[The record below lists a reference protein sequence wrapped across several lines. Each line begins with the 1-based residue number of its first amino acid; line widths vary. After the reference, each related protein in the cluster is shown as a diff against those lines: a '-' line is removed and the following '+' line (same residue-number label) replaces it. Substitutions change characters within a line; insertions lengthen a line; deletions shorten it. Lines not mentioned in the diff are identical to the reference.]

1 MALSNKN
8 CLMKYFLCLLSLLLA
23 TPSFTQEI
31 DNLKL
36 PINYPLAQLGS
47 IGEVK
52 VFGKRNFQPIIIIP
66 GWGFDHRQYESFAKS
81 LANKFYVHVIN
92 VPGYAKT
99 AVPPLPGEGRSY
111 GEQTW
116 TNAMVAGVE
125 NYIRK
130 KKLKKPIIAGHLL
143 VSTQIAIRLGLKYPD
158 LLRSIIILAG
168 PTALNMT
175 GAPVVTTK
183 QRIEMQDQYYG
194 PKFFKK
200 VNRSDWNSGNYPVW
214 FYSKDSLR
222 AKSLYDVVAE
232 NEISVMIQYLEE
244 FNAQNT
250 EEEIASL
257 RTKTIVFIPDFLNV
271 PPNDP
276 AFAMLH
282 PSFSDPWKRISEKNR
297 NISLI
302 EVKDSRSFTI
312 LDQPDL
318 MLNEI
323 VKLGLK

>member
-1 MALSNKN
+1 
-8 CLMKYFLCLLSLLLA
+8 
-23 TPSFTQEI
+23 
-31 DNLKL
+31 
-36 PINYPLAQLGS
+36 
-47 IGEVK
+47 
-52 VFGKRNFQPIIIIP
+52 
-66 GWGFDHRQYESFAKS
+66 
-81 LANKFYVHVIN
+81 
-92 VPGYAKT
+92 
-99 AVPPLPGEGRSY
+99 
-111 GEQTW
+111 
-116 TNAMVAGVE
+116 MVAGVE